1 MGRLLPCLPALLAL
15 LALLSGCAAPAPSST
30 PPPDLFLDTAF
41 KPPTEPASADALFD
55 LSPAMQAHL
64 HSPAFSALLRTK
76 GQERGLVEALYSKNE
91 LMLDYDASVTRSAAG
106 TYAARAGNCLSLVIM
121 TAAFARELGMTVR
134 FQGVDVD
141 ATWTRDGSLYVA
153 SSHVNIALGHR
164 TANHFSYDESAGREL
179 VVDFLPPPDAARFH
193 TRTLEEQDIAA
204 LFLNNRAAENLVQG
218 RIDDAYWWARA
229 AVHANPASATAWN
242 TLGVIYQRHGQAAP
256 AERAYRA
263 ALEREPDHLA
273 ALQNLGPL
281 LAGSGRA
288 EEAQAIARQVA
299 RLQPTPP
306 FHYFNLGMTAMAS
319 GDFGKAKTLFEREVE
334 RAPYNDEFHFWLA
347 LANLRLGD
355 TAQARTQLALAA
367 GTSIRRDRRDAYSA
381 KLAHLR
387 QLRQ

>member
-1 MGRLLPCLPALLAL
+1 MERLLPCLLAL
-15 LALLSGCAAPAPSST
+15 LALLAGCAAPPPAPA
-30 PPPDLFLDTAF
+30 PPPALFLDTAF
-41 KPPTEPASADALFD
+41 KPPTEPASAASLFD
-55 LSPAMQAHL
+55 LSPAMRAYL
-64 HSPAFSALLRTK
+64 RSPAFSALLREK

-91 LMLDYDASVTRSAAG
+91 LRLDYDASVTRSAAG

-141 ATWTRDGSLYVA
+141 PTWTRDGGLYVA

-164 TANHFSYDESAGREL
+164 KANTLSYDESAGREL

-193 TRTLEEQDIAA
+193 TRTLENEDITA
-204 LFLNNRAAENLVQG
+204 LFMNNRAAENLVQG

-229 AVHANPASATAWN
+229 AVHANPATATAYN
-242 TLGVIYQRHGQAAP
+242 TLGVVYQRHGQAAL
-256 AERAYRA
+256 AERAYRT
-263 ALEREPDHLA
+263 ALEREPDNLA
-273 ALQNLGPL
+273 ALQNLVPL
-281 LAGSGRA
+281 LAQSGRG
-288 EEAQAIARQVA
+288 EEAQAIARRVA

-306 FHYFNLGMTAMAS
+306 FHFFNQGMTAMAS
-319 GDFGKAKTLFEREVE
+319 GDFGKARSLFEREVE
-334 RAPYNDEFHFWLA
+334 RAPWNDEFHFWLA

-367 GTSIRRDRRDAYSA
+367 DTSIRRDRRDAYSA